1 MALSIGLDTAV
12 KALRAHQLAVDVAS
26 HNIANAHSPGFSR
39 QRLLL
44 RPIGLDGS
52 DHFTRDALLGRAGFG
67 VDASDV
73 NRVRDIFLDFQLR
86 QSLGSEYQY
95 QAQAGVLSRAEFTF
109 NDPTDGGM
117 SAILANFWNA
127 WHDVVNDP
135 EGSPGRTT
143 LVHSTNT
150 LTARLRQA
158 HMDLVTQRDNLNGQ
172 VGAIADR
179 INSAATEIA
188 GLNMQIKKV
197 ELNGDMANDLR
208 DRRDL
213 LLDELAKISNISY
226 SEQEDTTVL
235 VYLGN
240 HELVVQADART
251 VRAEN
256 DPGNPGMTRLAFNI
270 DDALVQTTAGEL
282 RGVLDARDTDLPN
295 LIAKLDSFAQGLIA
309 EINTI
314 HQGGFGLDNSTG
326 LDFLTGTGAS
336 DIALNAVL
344 AGNPA
349 QIATAAAANQPGD
362 SSIALAIANL
372 QLANTMGGGTQ
383 TFDAFYGNMV
393 SVLGADTARALGLA
407 ESSQLLNSH
416 LEGMRQAVAGV
427 NLDEEMTNLQAAQ
440 HAYNAAARTI
450 TTIDEMLE
458 QLIMRTGVV
467 GR

>member
-1 MALSIGLDTAV
+1 MGLSIGLDTAV

-39 QRLLL
+39 QRVLL

-86 QSLGSEYQY
+86 QSLGAEYRY
-95 QAQAGVLSRAEFTF
+95 QAQSGVLARAEFSF

-117 SAILANFWNA
+117 SGILAKFWNS

-135 EGSPGRTT
+135 EGSPARTS
-143 LVHSTNT
+143 LVHGANT
-150 LTARLRQA
+150 LTARIRQA
-158 HMDLVTQRDNLNGQ
+158 HSELTLQRDNLNGQ
-172 VGAIADR
+172 VAAIANR
-179 INSAATEIA
+179 INAAATEI
-188 GLNMQIKKV
+188 GQLNIQIKKV

-208 DRRDL
+208 DRRDF
-213 LLDELAKISNISY
+213 LLDDLAKISDISY
-226 SEQEDTTVL
+226 SEQGDTTVL

-240 HELVVQADART
+240 HELVVQAEVRT
-251 VRAEN
+251 VRAEA
-256 DPGNPGMTRLAFNI
+256 DPGNPGMNRLAFNI
-270 DDALVQTTAGEL
+270 DDSLVSTNSGEL
-282 RGVLDARDTDLPN
+282 RGILDARDTDLPN
-295 LIAKLDSFAQGLIA
+295 LIAKLNTFAQGLMTQ
-309 EINTI
+309 INAV
-314 HQGGFGLDNSTG
+314 HQTGFGLDNSTG
-326 LDFLTGTGAS
+326 LDFLTGTDAS
-336 DIALNAVL
+336 DINLNAVL
-344 AGNPA
+344 EANPD

-372 QLANTMGGGTQ
+372 QLANTMAGGTQ
-383 TFDAFYGNMV
+383 TFDSYYGNMV
-393 SVLGADTARALGLA
+393 SVLGADTAKALGLA
-407 ESSQLLNSH
+407 ESSMLLNSH
-416 LEGMRQAVAGV
+416 LEGMRQSVAGV
-427 NLDEEMTNLQAAQ
+427 NLDEEMTNLSAAQ